1 VSPGQRR
8 IEMSA
13 AAGLAVALI
22 VGTLGLA
29 SYARAE
35 EWPQRP
41 VKVIVPFPP
50 GGMIDG
56 TARIVAQ
63 RLGRAFGQQFIVEN
77 RPGASGAPA
86 AEAVVRAPAD
96 GYTLFVAALP
106 QIAILPA
113 LSKPSYNPVADFA
126 PISKIATSPFVL
138 VVNPNFPAKTLSE
151 FVAHV
156 RGQSG
161 NIAYA
166 SVGVGTLT
174 HLSMALFLKRAG
186 LEMIH
191 VTYKST
197 APISEVIA
205 GHVPAYFSPLSDA
218 LPQAQSGALRLLAVS
233 SEHRAP
239 LLPDV
244 PTIAESGYPGFK
256 TITWTGLM
264 MRAGTPAPIID
275 RIATEIARAVK
286 EPEFAA
292 RLRAFGIDPVGNGP
306 EELAATI
313 SADIALWENVV
324 REAGISKQ

>member
-1 VSPGQRR
+1 MKLPRR
-8 IEMSA
+8 QFLHL
-13 AAGLAVALI
+13 AAGVAALPAVPRVANAQQ
-22 VGTLGLA
+22 T
-29 SYARAE
+29 Y
-35 EWPQRP
+35 PMRP
-41 VKVIVPFPP
+41 VHLMVGQAAGSSSDIL
-50 GGMIDG
+50 
-56 TARIVAQ
+56 ARLMGQ
-63 RLGRAFGQQFIVEN
+63 WLSERLGQQFIVED
-77 RPGASGAPA
+77 RPGAGGNIAT
-86 AEAVVRAPAD
+86 EAVVRAPAD

-113 LSKPSYNPVADFA
+113 LSKPSYDPVADFA

-205 GHVPAYFSPLSDA
+205 GHVPAYFAPLSDA

-286 EPEFAA
+286 DPEFAA
-292 RLRAFGIDPVGNGP
+292 RLRAFGVDPFGNSP
-306 EELAATI
+306 EEFAATI
-313 SADIALWENVV
+313 SADIALWGNAV

>member
-1 VSPGQRR
+1 MKVFRFYQRAASVATEPRIRRRRRRAAQISRRHEQGGASVSPGQRR

-113 LSKPSYNPVADFA
+113 LSKPSYDPVGDFA

-151 FVAHV
+151 FV
-156 RGQSG
+156 
-161 NIAYA
+161 
-166 SVGVGTLT
+166 
-174 HLSMALFLKRAG
+174 
-186 LEMIH
+186 
-191 VTYKST
+191 
-197 APISEVIA
+197 
-205 GHVPAYFSPLSDA
+205 
-218 LPQAQSGALRLLAVS
+218 
-233 SEHRAP
+233 
-239 LLPDV
+239 
-244 PTIAESGYPGFK
+244 
-256 TITWTGLM
+256 
-264 MRAGTPAPIID
+264 
-275 RIATEIARAVK
+275 
-286 EPEFAA
+286 
-292 RLRAFGIDPVGNGP
+292 
-306 EELAATI
+306 
-313 SADIALWENVV
+313 
-324 REAGISKQ
+324 

>member
-1 VSPGQRR
+1 MGATKRKFGR
-8 IEMSA
+8 LA
-13 AAGLAVALI
+13 AAGLAATLI
-22 VGTLGLA
+22 VGTLGPA
-29 SYARAE
+29 SHAQDE

-41 VKVIVPFPP
+41 VKIIVPFPP

-63 RLGRAFGQQFIVEN
+63 RLGQALGRRFVVEN
-77 RPGASGAPA
+77 RPGASGALA

-113 LSKPSYNPVADFA
+113 LSKPSYDPIADFA
-126 PISKIATSPFVL
+126 PISNIATSPFVL
-138 VVNPNFPAKTLSE
+138 VVNPNFPAKSLSE
-151 FVAHV
+151 FVTYV
-156 RGQSG
+156 RAQPG

-174 HLSMALFLKRAG
+174 HLSMALFLRRAG

-205 GHVPAYFSPLSDA
+205 GHVPAYFAPLPDA
-218 LPQAQSGALRLLAVS
+218 LPQAESGALRLLAVS

-239 LLPDV
+239 QLPDV
-244 PTIAESGYPGFK
+244 PTVGESGYPGFR

-264 MRAGTPAPIID
+264 ARAGTPRPIID
-275 RIATEIARAVK
+275 RIGTEIAHAVK
-286 EPEFAA
+286 NPEFAA
-292 RLRAFGIDPVGNGP
+292 RLRAFGIDPLGNSP
-306 EELAATI
+306 EEFAATI
-313 SADIALWENVV
+313 SADTARWGNVV